1 MNKVDVFA
9 KFRHWWSDS
18 ASDKR
23 VLARSA
29 FCDEGGVSQFDWL
42 GDEEVHHRIAWDQV
56 ETVIAFK
63 VDLYAYDEIWIALLN
78 DRGEVLASVSEA
90 SGSFFTFINA
100 LPKWLSGC
108 KKPDEWWDQ
117 VAIPAFQR
125 NETEIY
131 QHCHTT
137 PGM

>member
-1 MNKVDVFA
+1 MNVFTNLLNYSRRRTS
-9 KFRHWWSDS
+9 K
-18 ASDKR
+18 KR
-23 VLARSA
+23 VIARSA
-29 FCDEGGVSQFDWL
+29 FCDEHGVSQFDWL
-42 GDEEVHHRIAWDQV
+42 GDEDVHHRVPWDQI

-63 VDLYAYDEIWIALLN
+63 ADLFAYDEVEIVLLN
-78 DRGEVLASVSEA
+78 ERGDVLASVGED

-108 KKPDEWWDQ
+108 KTPDEWWDK

-131 QHCHTT
+131 QRCRTT